1 MRGLAAR
8 KRTGRRVHASRSLHA
23 DACNPLL
30 QVHPTW
36 ARDNTKA
43 AGFPFL
49 RLSPSSFPLR
59 APSRA
64 DPYGLGHAATVY
76 SSVQGPPGVETPTG
90 MFGWDVTVKKTVVG
104 CELWKKLLW
113 AVNC

>member
-1 MRGLAAR
+1 
-8 KRTGRRVHASRSLHA
+8 VHASRSLHA

-49 RLSPSSFPLR
+49 RLSPSSFPLSCSI
-59 APSRA
+59 SRRPIWA
-64 DPYGLGHAATVY
+64 GARDDSLLV
-76 SSVQGPPGVETPTG
+76 GPGTPGVEMPT
-90 MFGWDVTVKKTVVG
+90 FGAPG
-104 CELWKKLLW
+104 RGLLR
-113 AVNC
+113 VDE